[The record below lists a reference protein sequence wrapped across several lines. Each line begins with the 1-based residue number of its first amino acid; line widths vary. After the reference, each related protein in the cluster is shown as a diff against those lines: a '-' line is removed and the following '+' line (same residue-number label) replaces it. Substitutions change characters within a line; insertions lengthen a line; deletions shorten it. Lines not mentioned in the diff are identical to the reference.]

1 MNLLEKGI
9 EIKFM
14 KGRLLNGVF
23 LFNWVNRIW
32 IYFDADSV
40 RGLIRVAHVMCRDIE
55 VTEMGLYGSERRFK
69 RV

>member
-1 MNLLEKGI
+1 LFGSI
-9 EIKFM
+9 EFGFI
-14 KGRLLNGVF
+14 
-23 LFNWVNRIW
+23 
-32 IYFDADSV
+32 FDADSV